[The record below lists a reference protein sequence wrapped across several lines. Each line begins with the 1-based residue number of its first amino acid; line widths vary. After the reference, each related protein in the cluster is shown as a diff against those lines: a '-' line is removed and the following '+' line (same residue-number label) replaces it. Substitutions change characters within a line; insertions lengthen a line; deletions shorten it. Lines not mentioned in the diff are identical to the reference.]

1 MTAVTVVRQPE
12 DKRKI
17 LNFQLEMFDNWG
29 GMCPKF
35 LSAKKRIPIF
45 HLFVFSYQADIYNP
59 HSIKN
64 KGIFR

>member
-29 GMCPKF
+29 GMCPKAIAF
-35 LSAKKRIPIF
+35 GREIR
-45 HLFVFSYQADIYNP
+45 LF
-59 HSIKN
+59 
-64 KGIFR
+64 

>member
-29 GMCPKF
+29 GNVPEGNSLRAGDSTFWGPFMENP
-35 LSAKKRIPIF
+35 S
-45 HLFVFSYQADIYNP
+45 FSCKMYQ
-59 HSIKN
+59 
-64 KGIFR
+64 